1 MHATQLLDRFLAL
14 GCQGIHGRRWRAL
27 MACVGGL
34 LRGRKLSVTGLGR
47 ALQSPAYE
55 KHNIKR
61 SDRLMGNR
69 HLHRERQ
76 RIFQAL
82 AAVLVGPQSR
92 PVMVV
97 DWSDLSANREYQLL
111 RASLPQGGRAL
122 TVYEETHPQGVVG
135 NPRIHETFLRRL
147 EAVLPAGCRPI
158 VVTDAGFRSP
168 WFRAVQAL
176 GWDFVGRVGGHT
188 MVRARG
194 QAQWVRVEQVF
205 ATATSR
211 ARHLGAVDLVRRQ
224 PLACEAY
231 LVKKRPQG
239 RVKRTVFGQRCRMRH
254 SEKNAHRERTPWLLV
269 TSVSGGPAITGRV
282 LSWYRQR
289 MQIEESF
296 RDLKNSRW
304 GFSLDQARV
313 HSAQRYDNLLLI
325 GSLATFAVWL
335 VGRVAEAKRL
345 HRRFQAN
352 TVSTRKV
359 LSTFFLGCRVLDK
372 KIRFSWQDYTEAWA
386 ALGQQP
392 LTECQ
397 T

>member
-1 MHATQLLDRFLAL
+1 MHATQLLDRFLAP

-47 ALQSPAYE
+47 ALQGGGWE
-55 KHNIKR
+55 KHHIKR
-61 SDRLMGNR
+61 SDRLIGNR

-82 AAVLVGPQSR
+82 AAVLVGSQSR
-92 PVMVV
+92 PVIVV
-97 DWSDLSANREYQLL
+97 DWSDLSANRQYQLL
-111 RASLPQGGRAL
+111 RASVPRGGRAL

-135 NPRIHETFLRRL
+135 NPRIHETFLQRL

-158 VVTDAGFRSP
+158 VVTDAGFRGP

-205 ATATSR
+205 AAATSR
-211 ARHLGAVDLVRRQ
+211 ARYLGAVDLVRRQ

-239 RVKRTVFGQRCRMRH
+239 RVKRTVFGHRCQMRH

-269 TSVSGGPAITGRV
+269 TSLSGGPAITGRV
-282 LSWYRQR
+282 LWWYRQR

-304 GFSLDQARV
+304 GFSLDEARV
-313 HSAQRYDNLLLI
+313 HSARRYDNLLLV

-335 VGRVAEAKRL
+335 VGRVAEAKQL

-352 TVSTRKV
+352 TVRTRKV

-386 ALGQQP
+386 ALGRQP
-392 LTECQ
+392 MTECQ